1 MEVISKDKPKGLAYS
16 KYKKMKKAKR
26 LEEEKKFRRLTE
38 NKRKNA
44 ENRKERA
51 IEKEAE
57 GRVSEVTI
65 LGYNKGILVVMID
78 GKEEKRALLFDK
90 KLINKSN
97 INSEIRNCEVK
108 LYGENWKISKLK
120 NFDEIKDQLIWEIS
134 EETNYEKSR

>member
-57 GRVSEVTI
+57 SRVSEVAI
-65 LGYNKGILVVMID
+65 LGYNKGMLVVMVD

-90 KLINKSN
+90 KLVNKSN

-134 EETNYEKSR
+134 EEI

>member
-57 GRVSEVTI
+57 SRVSEVVI
-65 LGYNKGILVVMID
+65 LGYNKGMLIVMVD

-134 EETNYEKSR
+134 EEI

>member
-57 GRVSEVTI
+57 NRVSEVAI
-65 LGYNKGILVVMID
+65 LGYNKGMLTVIVD

-90 KLINKSN
+90 KIINKSN
-97 INSEIRNCEVK
+97 VNSEIRNCEIK

-120 NFDEIKDQLIWEIS
+120 NFEEIKEQLIWELS
-134 EETNYEKSR
+134 EEI

>member
-57 GRVSEVTI
+57 NRVSEVII
-65 LGYNKGILVVMID
+65 LGYNKGMLTVIVD
-78 GKEEKRALLFDK
+78 GKDEKRALLFDK
-90 KLINKSN
+90 KNINKSN
-97 INSEIRNCEVK
+97 VNTEIRNCEIK

-120 NFDEIKDQLIWEIS
+120 NFEEIKKQLIWELS
-134 EETNYEKSR
+134 EEI

>member
-1 MEVISKDKPKGLAYS
+1 MEVINKDKPKGLAYS

-65 LGYNKGILVVMID
+65 LGYNKGMLVVMID

-120 NFDEIKDQLIWEIS
+120 NFDEIKAQLIWEIS
-134 EETNYEKSR
+134 EEI

>member
-57 GRVSEVTI
+57 SRVSEVTI
-65 LGYNKGILVVMID
+65 LGYNKGMLVVVID

-120 NFDEIKDQLIWEIS
+120 NFDEIKDQIIWEIS
-134 EETNYEKSR
+134 EEI

>member
-65 LGYNKGILVVMID
+65 LGYNKGMLVVMID

-120 NFDEIKDQLIWEIS
+120 NFDE
-134 EETNYEKSR
+134 NKSSTYLGDL

>member
-65 LGYNKGILVVMID
+65 LGYNKGMLVVMID

-108 LYGENWKISKLK
+108 LYGGNWKISKLK
-120 NFDEIKDQLIWEIS
+120 NFDEIKAQLIWEIS
-134 EETNYEKSR
+134 EEI